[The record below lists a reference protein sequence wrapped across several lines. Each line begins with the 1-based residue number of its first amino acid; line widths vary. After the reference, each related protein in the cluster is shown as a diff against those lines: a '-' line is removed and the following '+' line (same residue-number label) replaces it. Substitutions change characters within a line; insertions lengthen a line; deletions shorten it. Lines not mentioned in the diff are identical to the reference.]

1 MTAAKLTWS
10 EATMTAR
17 TEAATAI
24 EKYLRARRKDIQAVN
39 PEQLTDDE
47 MEEMNLDG
55 KILSSWIVSA
65 EFVDMAD
72 MEESAIVYGDSGC
85 TPATQQGLARYA
97 AEDL

>member
-1 MTAAKLTWS
+1 MTAKLVWS
-10 EATMTAR
+10 QETLAARNEATN
-17 TEAATAI
+17 AI
-24 EKYLRARRKDIQAVN
+24 EKYLRAKRKDITAQN
-39 PEQLTDDE
+39 PEGATEDE
-47 MEEMNLDG
+47 LEEMDLDG

-85 TPATQQGLARYA
+85 TPATQSGLAAYA